1 MKKLN
6 KPATA
11 NQLWTPGCPGEA
23 RLAFAGILVWFP
35 AQRKSPR
42 RQPDAS
48 IDTMHFGPPIP
59 SNIYAVGLSRVLA
72 KAKVYAVKH

>member
-1 MKKLN
+1 VKKLN

-11 NQLWTPGCPGEA
+11 NQSWTPECPGEA

-42 RQPDAS
+42 RSRNAS

-59 SNIYAVGLSRVLA
+59 SNIYPVGLKPVLA
-72 KAKVYAVKH
+72 KTKVYTVKY